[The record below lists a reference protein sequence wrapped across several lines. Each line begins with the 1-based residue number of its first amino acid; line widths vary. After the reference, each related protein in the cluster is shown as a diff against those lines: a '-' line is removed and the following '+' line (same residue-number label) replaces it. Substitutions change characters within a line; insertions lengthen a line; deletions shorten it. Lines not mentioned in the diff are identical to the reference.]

1 MRDLKTNLLPASKP
15 LLLALV
21 PSSWTVFSCRYPFSD
36 CSNRFF
42 SSFGRLRYTLL
53 RLFFKFPPS
62 VVPFS
67 FRIVLRY
74 RFLSSFGRLRYSSLR
89 LFFKFLSFGPS
100 IDIILRYRFLLRSS
114 TVQFATSP
122 CQGSFPSV
130 QVSFYGTV
138 LRLFFRFPLKFFRS
152 QVLLNRDSQSQS

>member
-1 MRDLKTNLLPASKP
+1 MSDFLTLSTSISASALIDQKLAIHFKVPWLLEEIVPIRSLSVSKP

-100 IDIILRYRFLLRSS
+100 IDIVLRYRFLLRSS
-114 TVQFATSP
+114 TVHVATSL
-122 CQGSFPSV
+122 F
-130 QVSFYGTV
+130 QVF
-138 LRLFFRFPLKFFRS
+138 
-152 QVLLNRDSQSQS
+152 